1 MRIAFNMVSPAHGGG
16 FLTYNTNILKG
27 LLDENDNN
35 EYYVF
40 TNEELIGSYAIPIS
54 NNIHLTT
61 ISEKYSRMIPRYI
74 WMQTILPIYILRR
87 KIDVLFSPMNI
98 MPILLKFFNIRSV
111 LVIHSNLP
119 WLYPKDV
126 PGNKLKLLIQKLFT
140 NLSIKIS
147 DKIIVDSKTAKKELT
162 RIFPTII
169 DKTIDIYLG
178 LDKNRFIKKKGSV
191 ELLNNKIDINKDKY
205 FLSISGAWRYHCLK
219 ELIIAY
225 DNFRHEYKKGPK
237 FLLITKNTDQQ
248 YFNELNE
255 VMITRNFSEDIILIE
270 DIDSDLIPLIYSNAD
285 LYIFSSYCE
294 VFGFTNLEAMSCGV
308 PVLTSNK
315 SAMPEICGE
324 AALYFNPSDP
334 VDIKN
339 KIVNLYSNTN
349 LKREMIMKGYK
360 RVNKYSWEDT
370 CAKTKYQILGAHNI

>member
-1 MRIAFNMVSPAHGGG
+1 
-16 FLTYNTNILKG
+16 LTYNTNILKG

-74 WMQTILPIYILRR
+74 WMQTILLIYILRR

-255 VMITRNFSEDIILIE
+255 VITTRNFSEDIILIE

-324 AALYFNPSDP
+324 AALYFNPNEP
-334 VDIKN
+334 ADITN
-339 KIVNLYSNTN
+339 KIVNLYLNKKLRS
-349 LKREMIMKGYK
+349 KMIMRGYK
-360 RVNKYSWEDT
+360 RISKYSWQNT
-370 CAKTKYQILGAHNI
+370 CAQTKFQILRSHNN